1 LEEINL
7 SLKGTIFQ
15 MKPWI
20 KHIRELMKERG
31 MTQEAL
37 ACELGKGQSWV
48 NHKLSG
54 RRKANVDDI
63 VLIARALDTE
73 PSALLKNV
81 TNYEKLTDNFMGVA
95 EVEGTYQSTWLDK
108 LTTGMQQLD
117 DKARARFMKDTLVTL
132 EKQIQKKGS

>member
-1 LEEINL
+1 
-7 SLKGTIFQ
+7 
-15 MKPWI
+15 
-20 KHIRELMKERG
+20 

-95 EVEGTYQSTWLDK
+95 ETKGTYQSTWLGK